1 MGGKLVSST
10 EGKKV
15 APPSVLEDRLRPFL
29 IVFPGVMAFRRLAPP
44 LSKVAKT
51 FGEYEHGVK
60 FNSSAPNPIPLPDE
74 VDTRENEIVAPEFTN
89 RNPVNLERLA
99 IARKDLGWKTSWP
112 KRDYWYRLRLEKT
125 QKHVTGY
132 VEHYSGD
139 IVVSASTRE
148 WAIKKHLYKTTGVA
162 ACENVGRVLAQ
173 RCLEA
178 GINFVADNVVITWEK
193 RGEGLK
199 RFKKM
204 MTEGGVELKELERIY
219 DKYGNKK
226 WPKEESQKPA
236 VPTLED
242 SRSHT

>member
-1 MGGKLVSST
+1 
-10 EGKKV
+10 
-15 APPSVLEDRLRPFL
+15 
-29 IVFPGVMAFRRLAPP
+29 MAFRRLVPP
-44 LSKVAKT
+44 LSRAART
-51 FGEYEHGVK
+51 FGEPEYGVK
-60 FNSSAPNPIPLPDE
+60 FNSSVPNPILLPDE

-89 RNPVNLERLA
+89 RNPLNLERLA

-112 KRDYWYRLRLEKT
+112 KRDYWYRLRFEKT
-125 QKHVTGY
+125 QKHVEGY
-132 VEHYSGD
+132 IEHCSGH

-178 GINFVADNVVITWEK
+178 GINFVDDKVIIPWEK
-193 RGEGLK
+193 HGEGLK
-199 RFKKM
+199 RFKQA

-226 WPKEESQKPA
+226 RPKKVQSQTPA
-236 VPTLED
+236 VPSLED
-242 SRSHT
+242 SRSHAALNT